1 MPRMNA
7 STQPFVSPVPG
18 QWVIQRRFRSWA
30 VFDPDGTLVC
40 ITLYKRGADEVVR
53 RLAAE

>member
-7 STQPFVSPVPG
+7 SAQPYVSPVPG

-40 ITLYKRGADEVVR
+40 ITLCKRGAEEVVR
-53 RLAAE
+53 RLEA